1 MYLYKIL
8 ILKTIEPKQWHNET
22 KEEILESLMKLE
34 EDIKNG
40 RVHDY
45 QTVMEEARNRLQKYR
60 DEKQIKTPQSD
71 FAESILNELKFLS
84 QNGYGIFKHLVNC
97 ISAVFGFHVHS
108 ACSVEMQTCDI
119 AQLCGVQTSE
129 FYTIIKR

>member
-60 DEKQIKTPQSD
+60 DEKQKKTPQSD

-84 QNGYGIFKHLVNC
+84 QNSYGIL
-97 ISAVFGFHVHS
+97 
-108 ACSVEMQTCDI
+108 
-119 AQLCGVQTSE
+119 
-129 FYTIIKR
+129 